1 MHREYDLSA
10 VNVLVVED
18 SDFMRSLMADI
29 LDALSVGTVV
39 TATNGEEAK
48 GHIEASGDG
57 TGVVFDIVF
66 SDWAMEPVSGIEL
79 LNWVREHPNPD
90 VQFIPFIMVSAYST
104 LEWVIDARDDGV
116 TEFLTKPV
124 SVKTIVA
131 RLTSVIE
138 KPRAF
143 VKAAGYFGPDRRR
156 RDIPFDGQDRRKR

>member
-18 SDFMRSLMADI
+18 SDFMRTLMADI
-29 LDALSVGTVV
+29 LDALSVGKVV
-39 TATNGEEAK
+39 MAKDGEQAK
-48 GHIEASGDG
+48 KLIEESGDG

-66 SDWAMEPVSGIEL
+66 SDWAMQPVSGIEL
-79 LNWVREHPNPD
+79 LNWVREHANPD
-90 VQFIPFIMVSAYST
+90 VRFMPFIMVSAYST
-104 LEWVIDARDDGV
+104 LEWVTQARDDGV

-143 VKAAGYFGPDRRR
+143 
-156 RDIPFDGQDRRKR
+156 

>member
-29 LDALSVGTVV
+29 LEALSVGKVV
-39 TATNGEEAK
+39 TATDGEEAK
-48 GHIEASGDG
+48 KYIQESGDG
-57 TGVVFDIVF
+57 TGIIFDLVF
-66 SDWAMEPVSGIEL
+66 SDWAMEPVTGIEL
-79 LNWVREHPNPD
+79 LSWVREHPNPD
-90 VQFIPFIMVSAYST
+90 VRFIPFIMVSAYST
-104 LEWVIDARDDGV
+104 LEWVTQARDDGV

-138 KPRAF
+138 KP
-143 VKAAGYFGPDRRR
+143 
-156 RDIPFDGQDRRKR
+156 